1 MPSKAYINIAIKR
14 QAILERVKS
23 GEVKNFATEIKKI
36 ETLVRR
42 TIFQLDEELSA
53 LPRTRLNNLLALLEQ
68 DQGKIFQAA
77 TTAFLERSADIAAVY
92 MSQELL
98 DLKNTVDVRGTRL
111 NRFTNKEVF
120 KKVVQRPLATDG
132 DLLEPWLKKFTDNET
147 RRVSNA
153 VRRGHSQGL
162 TNQEMVQRIIGTKKA
177 NYKDGL
183 MQTTRRNASTVVRT
197 SVQHVASS
205 ARQEVWEANK
215 DVVQRYQFLATLDGV
230 TSKICRTLDNQ
241 EFEFGKGPIPP
252 VHPNCRSTTI
262 PVLNDKFSFL
272 SKGRTRSGVGGP
284 VDAKTSYYDWLK
296 NQDEAT
302 QIDVLGE
309 ARAKLFKDGGLTVER
324 FRKLQFD
331 KNFTPLTLEGMQKLE
346 PEAFK
351 KAGLTK
357 KKAGA

>member
-1 MPSKAYINIAIKR
+1 MPEAYINLAIRR
-14 QAILERVKS
+14 QAILERLKS

-36 ETLVRR
+36 ETLARR
-42 TIFQLDEELSA
+42 TIFELDEELSA
-53 LPRTRLNNLLALLEQ
+53 LPRTRLNNLLKLLEQ
-68 DQGKIFQAA
+68 DQGKIFRTA

-98 DLKNTVDVRGTRL
+98 DLNNTIDVRGTRL
-111 NRFTNKEVF
+111 NDFT
-120 KKVVQRPLATDG
+120 KKDIFRRVIQRPLSTDG
-132 DLLEPWLKKFTDNET
+132 SLLEPWVKTFTDKET
-147 RRVSNA
+147 DRVSKA
-153 VRRGHSQGL
+153 VRLGHSQGL
-162 TNQEMVQRIIGTKKA
+162 TNQEMVQRLVGTKA
-177 NYKDGL
+177 RNFQDGML
-183 MQTTRRNASTVVRT
+183 QTTRRNASTVVRT

-215 DVVQRYQFLATLDGV
+215 DVVKRYQFLATLDGV

-262 PVLNDKFSFL
+262 PVLDDKFSFL
-272 SKGRTRSGVGGP
+272 SKGRTRSGLGGP

-309 ARAKLFKDGGLTVER
+309 ARAKLFRDGGLTAER

-351 KAGLTK
+351 KAGLIK
-357 KKAGA
+357 KKTEA